1 MVMLLTATTRPI
13 RAEIVV
19 PFKSRASLQAVQKA
33 MIVDERKPL
42 TSRASVRTSTRGREL
57 VLRIQTDDISSLRAA
72 LNSNL
77 RLVLT
82 WMRTADALDSRL
94 VSSAGLS

>member
-1 MVMLLTATTRPI
+1 MVMPLRATDRAI
-13 RAEIVV
+13 RAEVVV
-19 PFKSRASLQAVQKA
+19 PFKSRRSLQAIKKA

-57 VLRIQTDDISSLRAA
+57 VLRIQADDISSLRAA

-82 WMRTADALDSRL
+82 WMRTVDALDLRL

>member
-1 MVMLLTATTRPI
+1 MVMRLTGTTRGI

-19 PFKSRASLQAVQKA
+19 PFKSRMSLQAIREA
-33 MIVDERKPL
+33 MIVDERKPP
-42 TSRASVRTSTRGREL
+42 TSKVSVRTTTRGREL
-57 VLRIQTDDISSLRAA
+57 VLQIQADDIPSLRAA

-82 WMRTADALDSRL
+82 WMRIVGALTSRL
-94 VSSAGLS
+94 S